1 MKLQF
6 TNAMPITV

>member
-6 TNAMPITV
+6 TKYLS

>member
-6 TNAMPITV
+6 TLTGYHVV